1 MMTTKVKLFGEEA
14 NDPKKSVRSR
24 AALLEA
30 AVTVFARDGFEQTSV
45 NEISRA
51 ADLTKGA
58 FYQHFRDKDEVAG
71 IVALKIAMTV
81 VAELNGAMSEISDP
95 IERVGTATR
104 GFIELAYGQQ
114 DWGWALCRGLWA
126 MPYMRQ
132 GVETY
137 LRADLQR
144 GVEAGVFTIPMDDFV
159 VDTFAVM
166 VLAALFM
173 RLTGM
178 AGPDAGVRVA
188 ELQLRM
194 LGVDPDTA
202 KAAALGSLSGICG
215 NPDEP
220 AIP

>member
-1 MMTTKVKLFGEEA
+1 MTTKAKLFGQEA
-14 NDPKKSVRSR
+14 KDPKKSVRSR

-30 AVTVFARDGFEQTSV
+30 AVTVFARDGFEQASV
-45 NEISRA
+45 NEISKTA
-51 ADLTKGA
+51 GLTKGA

-81 VAELNGAMSEISDP
+81 VAELDAAMADIEDP
-95 IERVGTATR
+95 IDRVATATR
-104 GFIELAYGQQ
+104 GFIELAHGQQ

-137 LRADLQR
+137 LRADLER
-144 GVEAGVFTIPMDDFV
+144 GFEAGVFTIVLDDFV

-166 VLAALFM
+166 VLSALFM

-194 LGVDPDTA
+194 LGVAPEKAKTA
-202 KAAALGSLSGICG
+202 AMGPLPETRRNESQSA
-215 NPDEP
+215 
-220 AIP
+220 

>member
-1 MMTTKVKLFGEEA
+1 MITKAKLFDEEA
-14 NDPKKSVRSR
+14 SDPKKSVRSR
-24 AALLEA
+24 GALLEA
-30 AVTVFARDGFEQTSV
+30 AVTVFARDGFEQASV
-45 NEISRA
+45 SEIARVA
-51 ADLTKGA
+51 GLTKGA
-58 FYQHFRDKDEVAG
+58 FYQHFRDKDEAAG

-81 VAELNGAMSEISDP
+81 VSQLDGAMSEIENP
-95 IERVGTATR
+95 IERVATATR

-144 GVEAGVFTIPMDDFV
+144 GLEAGVFTIAPDDFV

-166 VLAALFM
+166 VLSALFM

-178 AGPDAGVRVA
+178 AGPDSGVRVA

-194 LGVDPDTA
+194 LGVDPDRA
-202 KAAALGSLSGICG
+202 RAAALGPLAA
-215 NPDEP
+215 PV
-220 AIP
+220 